1 MRRRGTGFDAVEAQL
16 NEAMRELMAM
26 TGAPEVPSRPVAV
39 FVYDDG
45 CGPCSRFVTFMRS
58 RIDGDRVRFM
68 GGRAYRGPGAELT
81 DRTALLVTDQ
91 GVRIEQDAIGGLL
104 RRARWPWCWLGRII
118 VWRPL
123 RTPARKVYRWV
134 AGARHRLPVS
144 ACALDLPE
152 APSPAPQADQ
162 PPSRHG

>member
-1 MRRRGTGFDAVEAQL
+1 MQR
-16 NEAMRELMAM
+16 
-26 TGAPEVPSRPVAV
+26 VPVDL

-45 CGPCSRFVTFMRS
+45 CGPCSRFVAFMRS

-81 DRTALLVTDQ
+81 DRTALLVTQ
-91 GVRIEQDAIGGLL
+91 EGIRVEQEAIGGLL
-104 RRARWPWCWLGRII
+104 RRARRPWCWLGRII

-134 AGARHRLPVS
+134 AGARHRLPVG
-144 ACALDLPE
+144 ACALDLPK